1 MNNLTVTNI
10 LDKLKPIDLWGWMI
24 YIVIVLS
31 LITLFM
37 QKENSPFLITLLL
50 AGGVM
55 AALMEKIQVFSL
67 NNFGAFI
74 LRIIMMVF
82 PLIVVG
88 MTKSP
93 KSRGFALGAA
103 IMAGLYLFARWA
115 TLPK

>member
-1 MNNLTVTNI
+1 MNNPTVSNI
-10 LDKLKPIDLWGWMI
+10 LDKLKPTDIWGFAI
-24 YIVIVLS
+24 YIVIVLC

-55 AALMEKIQVFSL
+55 AAFMEKIQGFAL

-74 LRIIMMVF
+74 LRVFMMVF

-88 MTKSP
+88 MRKKP
-93 KSRGFALGAA
+93 KSRGFLVGAA
-103 IMAGLYLFARWA
+103 LKRGLYL
-115 TLPK
+115 